1 MMFFDAFSFA
11 FPAALQRIPYS
22 LFVSLIWTVVTYF
35 PVGLSAEPS
44 RCALVLCY
52 ATLCCAVLC
61 VLCCAVLCCAM
72 LSCACCAALC
82 CALLS
87 CACCCAVLPFACCA
101 ALRCVALQCA
111 MLLKVKL
118 HQTWHPQ
125 HANRNIPRPF
135 CLLSNVTSSE
145 KSILHGIWE
154 TLKIMRC
161 NAGVPCYATSCCA
174 TLCYAVTDVW

>member
-1 MMFFDAFSFA
+1 MPS
-11 FPAALQRIPYS
+11 PLPSLLPYS
-22 LFVSLIWTVVTYF
+22 ASHTRCSSPSSGQWSLTFLWACL
-35 PVGLSAEPS
+35 LSLAGAPWC
-44 RCALVLCY
+44 CAMPP
-52 ATLCCAVLC
+52 CAVLSC
-61 VLCCAVLCCAM
+61 ACYAALCCAVLCCLVHAV
-72 LSCACCAALC
+72 LRCAVLCCLVHAAALC
-82 CALLS
+82 CLLH
-87 CACCCAVLPFACCA
+87 AVLLCA
-101 ALRCVALQCA
+101 VALQCA